1 MDCQN
6 GNGIAPNVG
15 EKIKE
20 NTEGTTILTENIL
33 VLEQKVKNYG
43 EKSIAKKFG
52 KRQQK

>member
-20 NTEGTTILTENIL
+20 NTEVPPNL
-33 VLEQKVKNYG
+33 QD
-43 EKSIAKKFG
+43 F
-52 KRQQK
+52 